1 MIVIACH
8 PCFSVQV
15 CRDVRQ
21 RRLADRIGSGRWPKA
36 ALSSVIESGTASV
49 VVLR

>member
-15 CRDVRQ
+15 SLDVRK
-21 RRLADRIGSGRWPKA
+21 RRLADRIGNGRRPKA
-36 ALSSVIESGTASV
+36 ALSSFIESGTASV